1 MGIRPGEAIIAKE
14 EKKERKDCFPVF
26 VTTNTRALLFFL
38 GGDRGRQALFLENAL
53 GAVPGTTRF
62 GGEANTLIVKPF
74 EGTVL
79 AVTGDHFTKGHLAAD
94 AVDRL
99 LWVGPVPRLLI
110 VQLPLPPRRVF
121 GNDHRWLDL
130 CQLAL

>member
-1 MGIRPGEAIIAKE
+1 MPR
-14 EKKERKDCFPVF
+14 KKRKKGKIVSLYLLPP
-26 VTTNTRALLFFL
+26 TRALLFFL